1 MQTALGRGDVER
13 RTWVKACAIHEA
25 MRRSI
30 LLFRGC
36 FISFWQRDRAGERAS
51 SMAALL
57 VTAIGP
63 IFKFLTNQSRN
74 LDSFTTVIVD
84 GQRACRGDS

>member
-1 MQTALGRGDVER
+1 MERG
-13 RTWVKACAIHEA
+13 TWVKACAIHEA
-25 MRRSI
+25 LRRSI

-36 FISFWQRDRAGERAS
+36 FISFSQRDRAGERAS
-51 SMAALL
+51 SMAALS

-63 IFKFLTNQSRN
+63 ILLTNQSRN

-84 GQRACRGDS
+84 G